1 MIKWLS
7 CFRWQETY
15 GNLSM
20 LEPNGNCTL
29 STSNTRSRLGSP
41 GPHGLGVS
49 NPQKSDIPIMCFL
62 ASMSA
67 FSVKDMTQRS
77 AVLWATYVHMI
88 PKLCVY
94 IIIYIFIILHNIKK
108 PENLPVSSEHELVH
122 QPSPWAKTKKLPWMS
137 CLADDTDCQVLY
149 TNMSIN
155 MYENLWLH
163 NSVV

>member
-1 MIKWLS
+1 MS
-7 CFRWQETY
+7 CFRWQESY

-20 LEPNGNCTL
+20 LEPHGL
-29 STSNTRSRLGSP
+29 LLFQHVHTRSRLGSP

-49 NPQKSDIPIMCFL
+49 NPQKSDIPIMCFFCFNECFL
-62 ASMSA
+62 PVILIWPYM
-67 FSVKDMTQRS
+67 S

-88 PKLCVY
+88 PKLCTSIY
-94 IIIYIFIILHNIKK
+94 IIIYNIKK
-108 PENLPVSSEHELVH
+108 PENLPVSSEHGLVH

-155 MYENLWLH
+155 MYEILWLH